1 MSFRKCDLEYQW
13 YTGSMK
19 KVIAFDLDDTLAV
32 TKSQVSDRMSLLL
45 GQLLE
50 KYDVCVI
57 TGGTFDQINKQ
68 VVKRLEV
75 PNHLLGK
82 LHLMPTCGTRYYR
95 YDELDNK
102 WVMQYAEDLSREQKT
117 RVVDALEK
125 VAKEMG
131 IWCENPAGEIIED
144 RHSQIT
150 MSALGQQA
158 TAEDKYA
165 WAEKYKDIRPVYRD
179 KVAELIPDLEVR
191 IGGTTSTDITL
202 PGVDKAYGMKRLID
216 AIDISK
222 DEILFLGDKLDEG
235 GNDYPVKAM
244 GIDSIA
250 VEGWETT
257 AYVVEGILGVT
268 E

>member
-1 MSFRKCDLEYQW
+1 
-13 YTGSMK
+13 MK
-19 KVIAFDLDDTLAV
+19 KVIAFDLDDTLAI
-32 TKSQVSDRMSLLL
+32 TKSEISDRMSGLLSR
-45 GQLLE
+45 LLE

-57 TGGTFDQINKQ
+57 TGGRFEQIEKQ
-68 VVKRLEV
+68 VVSRLEA
-75 PNHLLGK
+75 PAHLLNK

-95 YDELDNK
+95 YDELK
-102 WVMQYAEDLSREQKT
+102 ARWVLQYAEDLSKDQKIK
-117 RVVDALEK
+117 VVAALEK
-125 VAKEMG
+125 VAKEME

-158 TAEDKYA
+158 TPEDKYA
-165 WAEKYKDIRPVYRD
+165 WAEKYKEIRPIYRD
-179 KVAELIPDLEVR
+179 KVAELLPDLEVR

-202 PGVDKAYGMKRLID
+202 PGIDKAYGMRKLID
-216 AIDISK
+216 AIDVSK
-222 DEILFLGDKLDEG
+222 DEILFFGDKLQEG

-244 GIDSIA
+244 GIDSIE

-257 AYVVEGILGVT
+257 AYALDGILGVT